1 MRIVA
6 GKYKGLVFQYPKNI
20 TARPTTDR
28 AKESLFNIL
37 DNKIELEGI
46 KALDLFTGTGNITY
60 ELASRGAKEV
70 TSVDKSVHSVKY
82 VKEVANKLGATG
94 IKTVKADVFS
104 FINKCTDKF
113 DLIFADPPY
122 ADAKI
127 ATLPQLIFEK
137 DLLNDGGY
145 FILEHMTNTP
155 IQHEYM
161 VDQRVYGQSAFSFF
175 CKSV

>member
-37 DNKIELEGI
+37 ENKIDLDGI
-46 KALDLFTGTGNITY
+46 KALDLFTGTGNIAY
-60 ELASRGAKEV
+60 ELASRGADEIIA
-70 TSVDKSVHSVKY
+70 VDMSIHSVRY
-82 VKEVANKLGATG
+82 IKEVAKKLQTEA
-94 IKTVKADVFS
+94 IKSVKADAFS
-104 FINKCTDKF
+104 FLNKCTDKF

-122 ADAKI
+122 ANPKLPM
-127 ATLPQLIFEK
+127 LPQLIFDN
-137 DLLNDGGY
+137 DLLTDGGY

-155 IQHEYM
+155 IQHEYL

>member
-37 DNKIELEGI
+37 ENKIDLEGI

-60 ELASRGAKEV
+60 ELASRGAAEV
-70 TSVDKSVHSVKY
+70 LAVDMSIHSVRY
-82 VKEVANKLGATG
+82 VKEVAKKLKTDV
-94 IKTVKADVFS
+94 IKSIKSDAFS
-104 FINKCTDKF
+104 FVNKCADKF

-122 ADAKI
+122 ANPKLPM
-127 ATLPQLIFEK
+127 LPQIIFDR

-155 IQHEYM
+155 IEHEYL
-161 VDQRVYGQSAFSFF
+161 VDQRTYGQSSFSFF